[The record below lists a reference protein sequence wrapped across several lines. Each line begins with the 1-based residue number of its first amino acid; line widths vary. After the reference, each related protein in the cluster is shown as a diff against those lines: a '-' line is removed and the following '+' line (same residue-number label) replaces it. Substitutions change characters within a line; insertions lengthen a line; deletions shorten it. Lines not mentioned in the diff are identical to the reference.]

1 MKTKTHGLILLSFFA
16 VHASGHLRHHT
27 AHDLLWGCNSG
38 TLLLGLGLTV
48 GWLRLAAVGALWLS
62 LGTPYW
68 IFDVSSGGE
77 FIPTSLLTHI
87 GGLGLGL
94 HALRQQGLP
103 RGAWWQALL
112 AMIPLQLLSRLLTP
126 RAANVNLAWDIY
138 PGVAKLFPSYPLYWA
153 SNMLIAGLVYF
164 LVYRLLQRGQVRP
177 FPNS

>member
-1 MKTKTHGLILLSFFA
+1 M
-16 VHASGHLRHHT
+16 
-27 AHDLLWGCNSG
+27 
-38 TLLLGLGLTV
+38 
-48 GWLRLAAVGALWLS
+48 GALWLS

-68 IFDVSSGGE
+68 ILDVSSGGE
-77 FIPTSLLTHI
+77 FIPTSVLTHI

-94 HALRQQGLP
+94 HALRQQGIP

-126 RAANVNLAWDIY
+126 RAANVNLAWDVY
-138 PGVAKLFPSYPLYWA
+138 PGVAKLFPGYPLYWA

-177 FPNS
+177 LPNS